1 MTKKKVLV
9 TGAGGFIGTK
19 VVQELWNRGCD
30 VFYFDLIEPKI
41 EGIKRLNLGTILD
54 QYDLALA
61 VKGCD
66 YAIHLAALLGV
77 QKTDN
82 SRLETLHVN
91 IDGTLNFIEAC
102 IKEGVKKILFCSSS
116 EVYGDQEK
124 LPITEE
130 NPLNP
135 KSVYAVSKIAGEE
148 YIRAYAEMYPIQYN
162 IVRLFNVYGEY
173 QREEFVL
180 PKFVQWVVNNQPPI
194 IYGDGKQSRS
204 FCYVADAARGLV
216 DALFCEI
223 QGQVFNIGND
233 LEPISIKDL
242 AYKLIHLSG
251 KSIVPEFVDYEESD
265 RESSREIEKRV
276 PSIEKAKK
284 ILSYSPKYSLEFGL
298 KQMIAFYEN
307 TARALKAQ

>member
-19 VVQELWNRGCD
+19 VVQELWNRDCD
-30 VFYFDLIEPKI
+30 VNYFDVIDPKI

-77 QKTDN
+77 YKTDN

-91 IDGTLNFIEAC
+91 IQGTLNFIEAC
-102 IKEGVKKILFCSSS
+102 IKERVKKIVFSSSS
-116 EVYGDQEK
+116 EVYGEQEK

-130 NPLNP
+130 SPLNP

-148 YIRAYAEMYPIQYN
+148 YLKAYAGMYPFQYN

-180 PKFVQWVVNNQPPI
+180 PRFVQRVVHNEPPV
-194 IYGDGKQSRS
+194 IYGDGEQSRS
-204 FCYVADAARGLV
+204 FCYVPDAARGIV
-216 DALFCEI
+216 DALLSET
-223 QGQVFNIGND
+223 QGEVFNIGND
-233 LEPISIKDL
+233 REPISMKDL
-242 AYKLIHLSG
+242 AHKLIRLAG
-251 KSIVPEFVDYEESD
+251 KSLQPEFIDYEESD
-265 RESSREIEKRV
+265 RESSREIEKRI
-276 PSIEKAKK
+276 PSIEKAKQV
-284 ILSYSPKYSLEFGL
+284 LGYEPRYSLEYGL

-307 TARALKAQ
+307 KMR

>member
-1 MTKKKVLV
+1 MTRKKVLV

-19 VVQELWNRGCD
+19 VVQELWDRDCD
-30 VFYFDLIEPKI
+30 VYYFDVIEPKI
-41 EGIKRLNLGTILD
+41 KGIKRLNLGTILD

-77 QKTDN
+77 YKTDN

-91 IDGTLNFIEAC
+91 IQGTLNFIEAC
-102 IKEGVKKILFCSSS
+102 VKEGVKKIVFSSSS
-116 EVYGDQEK
+116 EVYGEQEK

-130 NPLNP
+130 SPLNP

-148 YIRAYAEMYPIQYN
+148 YLKAYAGMYPFQYN

-180 PKFVQWVVNNQPPI
+180 PRFVQRVVHNEPPV
-194 IYGDGKQSRS
+194 IYGDGEQSRS
-204 FCYVADAARGLV
+204 FCYVTDAARGIV
-216 DALFCEI
+216 DALLSET
-223 QGQVFNIGND
+223 QGEVFNIGND
-233 LEPISIKDL
+233 REPISMKDL
-242 AYKLIHLSG
+242 AHKLIQLAG
-251 KSIVPEFVDYEESD
+251 KSLQPEFIDYEESD
-265 RESSREIEKRV
+265 RESSREIGKRI
-276 PSIEKAKK
+276 PSIEKARQV
-284 ILSYSPKYSLEFGL
+284 LGYEPRYSLEYGL

-307 TARALKAQ
+307 KMRQS

>member
-1 MTKKKVLV
+1 MTRKKVLV

-30 VFYFDLIEPKI
+30 VYYFDVIDPKV

-77 QKTDN
+77 YKTDN

-91 IDGTLNFIEAC
+91 IQGTLNFIEAC
-102 IKEGVKKILFCSSS
+102 VKEGVKKIVFSSSS

-124 LPITEE
+124 FPITEE

-148 YIRAYAEMYPIQYN
+148 YLKAYAEMYPFQYN

-180 PKFVQWVVNNQPPI
+180 PKFVQRVVNNEPPV
-194 IYGDGKQSRS
+194 IYGDGEQNRS
-204 FCYVADAARGLV
+204 FCYVADAARGVV
-216 DALFCEI
+216 DALLSET
-223 QGQVFNIGND
+223 QGEVFNIGND
-233 LEPISIKDL
+233 REPISIKDL
-242 AYKLIHLSG
+242 AHKLIRLSG
-251 KSIVPEFVDYEESD
+251 KSLQPEFVDYEESD
-265 RESSREIEKRV
+265 RESSREIGKRI
-276 PSIEKAKK
+276 PSIEKAKRV
-284 ILSYSPKYSLEFGL
+284 LGYEPRYSLEYGL
-298 KQMIAFYEN
+298 KQMIVFYEN
-307 TARALKAQ
+307 KIKRS

>member
-19 VVQELWNRGCD
+19 VIQELWNRGCD
-30 VFYFDLIEPKI
+30 VYYFDVIEPKI

-77 QKTDN
+77 YKTDN

-91 IDGTLNFIEAC
+91 IHGTLNFIEAC
-102 IKEGVKKILFCSSS
+102 VKEGIKKIVFSSSS

-124 LPITEE
+124 FPITEE

-148 YIRAYAEMYPIQYN
+148 YLRAYAEMYPFQYN

-180 PKFVQWVVNNQPPI
+180 PKFVQWVVNNEPPV
-194 IYGDGKQSRS
+194 IYGDGEQNRS
-204 FCYVADAARGLV
+204 FCYVADAARGIV
-216 DALFCEI
+216 DALLSET
-223 QGQVFNIGND
+223 QGEVFNIGND
-233 LEPISIKDL
+233 REPISIKDL
-242 AYKLIHLSG
+242 AYKLISLSG
-251 KSIVPEFVDYEESD
+251 KSLQPEFIDYEESD
-265 RESSREIEKRV
+265 RESSREIDKRI

-284 ILSYSPKYSLEFGL
+284 ILGYEPRYSLEYGL

-307 TARALKAQ
+307 KMKRS